1 MLTSWQKHQA
11 AQIAKIL
18 AEEGMLFGEDLEYY
32 LKLDELNALYRL
44 SDNDRDAF
52 IDEIISMVE
61 FNWRKAIAVYDIKEN
76 NTKIFIDAEQA
87 ANELNTTK
95 ANVYTSKRIN
105 SKVNDRYIVSIFKP
119 KIKELEIGLK
129 ALSSQ
134 PRKGYFLTI

>member
-32 LKLDELNALYRL
+32 LRLDELNALYKL
-44 SDNDRDAF
+44 KDNDRDAF
-52 IDEIISMVE
+52 IDEIIKMVE
-61 FNWRKAIAVYDIKEN
+61 FNWRKAVAVYDIKEN
-76 NTKIFIDAEQA
+76 NTKIYIDAIKA

-95 ANVYTSKRIN
+95 DNIYTSKRIN
-105 SKVNDRYIVSIFKP
+105 STVNNRYIVSIFKP

-134 PRKGYFLTI
+134 TRKGYFLTI

>member
-1 MLTSWQKHQA
+1 MWSKTEICPASFLP
-11 AQIAKIL
+11 
-18 AEEGMLFGEDLEYY
+18 
-32 LKLDELNALYRL
+32 
-44 SDNDRDAF
+44 

-129 ALSSQ
+129 AISSQ

>member
-1 MLTSWQKHQA
+1 MLSKWKKYQA
-11 AQIAKIL
+11 EQIAKVL

-32 LKLDELNALYRL
+32 LKLDKLNALYRL